1 MSGTAARLGRLAFAE
16 QKFYFLIPDEKP
28 HWSESLAPWLVVSA
42 ILVALALF
50 LLIHVQKPKMQALHN
65 QTEVNKTF
73 HIMPLPNKAVTPSP
87 VKPQVIPHPR
97 PVVKPHQVKPQLRPV
112 PVPRPVPRPVPHPVF
127 HPRALPQKPQPAVSQ
142 APSTLQSIQPSGP
155 PHINLGRLQEQM
167 DQAAREA
174 TASPPLPKFENPKG
188 PVADFYIAG
197 WIQKLERIG
206 DLNYPGSM
214 VGQLKVKVVLNPQG
228 GLERI
233 IMVDPSGNKE
243 LDAAAERIIRLSF
256 PYMPFSK
263 QLAAQTR
270 KIEIPL
276 NMHFMGVRRVNAW

>member
-1 MSGTAARLGRLAFAE
+1 MAFAE
-16 QKFYFLIPDEKP
+16 QKFYFLIPEEKP
-28 HWSESLAPWLVVSA
+28 HWSESLVPWLVISA
-42 ILVALALF
+42 IVIALTLF
-50 LLIHVQKPKMQALHN
+50 LLIHVQKPKLQALQN
-65 QTEVNKTF
+65 KTEVNKTF
-73 HIMPLPNKAVTPSP
+73 HIMPLPNKALAPSL
-87 VKPQVIPHPR
+87 VKPQVVPHPR
-97 PVVKPHQVKPQLRPV
+97 PLVKPHPARPQTRPQ
-112 PVPRPVPRPVPHPVF
+112 PVPRPMPRPLPRPVPQHP
-127 HPRALPQKPQPAVSQ
+127 LPQSHATTQIPQPS
-142 APSTLQSIQPSGP
+142 APPVQQNTQPSGP

-167 DQAAREA
+167 DQAAREV
-174 TASPPLPKFENPKG
+174 TASPPLPKFKNPKG

-206 DLNYPGSM
+206 DLNYPGSL

-228 GLERI
+228 NLERI

-243 LDAAAERIIRLSF
+243 LDAAAKRIIRLSF

-276 NMHFMGVRRVNAW
+276 NMHFLGVRRVNAW

>member
-1 MSGTAARLGRLAFAE
+1 
-16 QKFYFLIPDEKP
+16 
-28 HWSESLAPWLVVSA
+28 
-42 ILVALALF
+42 
-50 LLIHVQKPKMQALHN
+50 
-65 QTEVNKTF
+65 
-73 HIMPLPNKAVTPSP
+73 
-87 VKPQVIPHPR
+87 
-97 PVVKPHQVKPQLRPV
+97 
-112 PVPRPVPRPVPHPVF
+112 
-127 HPRALPQKPQPAVSQ
+127 
-142 APSTLQSIQPSGP
+142 
-155 PHINLGRLQEQM
+155 
-167 DQAAREA
+167 
-174 TASPPLPKFENPKG
+174 
-188 PVADFYIAG
+188 
-197 WIQKLERIG
+197 
-206 DLNYPGSM
+206 M

>member
-1 MSGTAARLGRLAFAE
+1 MAFAE
-16 QKFYFLIPDEKP
+16 PKFYFLIPEEKP
-28 HWSESLAPWLVVSA
+28 HWSESLAPWLALSA
-42 ILVALALF
+42 MIIALILF
-50 LLIHVQKPKMQALHN
+50 LLIHVHKPKMQALHN

-73 HIMPLPNKAVTPSP
+73 HIMPLPNKSLAPSLA
-87 VKPQVIPHPR
+87 KPQSVPHPR
-97 PVVKPHQVKPQLRPV
+97 PIVKPHPLKPQARPQAV
-112 PVPRPVPRPVPHPVF
+112 ARPIPRPIPRPQPPHPLNQAHV
-127 HPRALPQKPQPAVSQ
+127 APQRSPVR
-142 APSTLQSIQPSGP
+142 APSASSVQQNAQPPGP

-206 DLNYPGSM
+206 DLNYPGSL

-228 GLERI
+228 NLERI

-276 NMHFMGVRRVNAW
+276 NMHFMGVRRVSAW